1 MAWATMPAVAAT
13 AILKAQFDEVRA
25 AIVERCNATGE
36 SSAGLPVAA
45 ANGDQ
50 PRATLTAYRA
60 KVDNLIP
67 QFVDPATWNPY
78 AKNTLLTALIGA
90 ADWVA
95 NPDAVPLRM
104 FIREINELRT
114 VLNALRWVAFNF
126 DTIITGREWSWDA
139 GAGSSDVSWAAA
151 WAAALGAYP
160 PMFPAVIATGYAG
173 FGTTAYSPSPPD
185 GKMFYKDVWKFSC
198 GQASK
203 AIPNVPTSAAVMI
216 VRKNG
221 YGDPGV
227 IDLHQQAVYGGAPI
241 NVNVGAGDHNL
252 IAAVNLTAPA
262 PGVTADYSMRCN
274 PVAPNPLL
282 YAPADANGAT
292 RGWRLE
298 LLNLVVQFNF
308 SYQ

>member
-36 SSAGLPVAA
+36 SSVGLPVAA

-50 PRATLTAYRA
+50 ARATLTAYRA

-67 QFVDPATWNPY
+67 QFVNPATWNPY
-78 AKNTLLTALIGA
+78 AKNALLTALIGA

-114 VLNALRWVAFNF
+114 VLNALLWVSFNF
-126 DTIITGREWSWDA
+126 DTIITGREWTWDSL
-139 GAGSSDVSWAAA
+139 AGSSDVSWGAA
-151 WAAALGAYP
+151 WAAALAAYP

-185 GKMFYKDVWKFSC
+185 GKMFYKDIWKFSC

-203 AIPNVPTSAAVMI
+203 AIPNVPVADTKLLMQ
-216 VRKNG
+216 KNG
-221 YGDPGV
+221 FGDAGS
-227 IDLHQQAVYGGAPI
+227 IDLHEQAVYGGPAIP
-241 NVNVGAGDHNL
+241 VAVGAAENAL
-252 IAAVNLTAPA
+252 VAVDVTTVT
-262 PGVTADYSMRCN
+262 PGATVDYSARCN
-274 PVAPNPLL
+274 PVNPNPLL

-292 RGWRLE
+292 RGWRAE
-298 LLNLVVQFNF
+298 LQKLLVQFNF